1 MQNRFL
7 RANMWTY
14 PAIGKNGFKEL
25 LQTIPCCEHVPITAT
40 EGIAV
45 FGELWQTR
53 STNCLESCNSE
64 ARICVLKS

>member
-7 RANMWTY
+7 RANMWKY
-14 PAIGKNGFKEL
+14 PAL

-64 ARICVLKS
+64 ARIRVLQF